1 MKHGGQDWIGAMQAG
16 LMMGQR
22 NIQLEIPETLVVGRT
37 QCLES
42 GIMASQIKNKTNTM
56 SFVLPLILLVSNLT
70 PWKFSV
76 VKCDTR
82 Y

>member
-1 MKHGGQDWIGAMQAG
+1 
-16 LMMGQR
+16 MMGQR

-42 GIMASQIKNKTNTM
+42 GIMASQIKNKTDMM

-70 PWKFSV
+70 P
-76 VKCDTR
+76 
-82 Y
+82 